1 MREIVHIQAG
11 QCGNQIGAKVSL
23 IILHFSGI
31 KLLFFLGSTVDL
43 MPPHFLISRRR
54 VFVVATPASFL
65 SSLMLIYI
73 VMSKCRKGVRIVNLN
88 RRSVKMLVFT
98 VYLA

>member
-31 KLLFFLGSTVDL
+31 KFFFLGSTVDL

-73 VMSKCRKGVRIVNLN
+73 VMSNCRKGVRIVNLN